1 MAPERAFGQPA
12 GGARVPISGTL
23 YQNNTGFGRP
33 PSTMWGPST
42 PYGASRADES
52 RGS

>member
-1 MAPERAFGQPA
+1 MAPERAFGKPA

-23 YQNNTGFGRP
+23 YQNDTGFRRP
-33 PSTMWGPST
+33 PSTMRRPAT
-42 PYGASRADES
+42 FYGASRADES